1 MPSFLANGDGSWTLS
16 NGLVSR
22 TFIFEPAFG
31 TIDFSSLSRG
41 ESLTRAIDV
50 EGYISLDGTS
60 YALGGI
66 IQTGVYYHAYLNRSD
81 TGIQVNGDGWNATS
95 WSLGAPT
102 APFPWT
108 PGTRGSPADAA
119 WPPPGLTLSVLLA
132 APASAPAAHQAVSVT
147 MHYQLCQGVPLLTQ
161 WMSVN
166 SSAAAAAGV
175 VITET
180 VPVSLRLAQPY
191 SPLSFSPYP
200 PSTVQTDVTSFLY
213 VQTDEPHGT
222 GVFWQDDSA
231 DAADPGAE
239 EAVLFTNYTTGPGV
253 ILSGGGGGGSGAF
266 AVNTRYRPRLHNDH
280 AGGVAEFVS
289 FRTFLL
295 LTDTSER
302 ERFGLSVRRLMRLW
316 APQVQENPIFF
327 HATDASDAGACA
339 IPRGELLLCGQP
351 APSATARPLSLCV
364 HPPARPPARFPACAG
379 FKLEIDQMK
388 AVGFE
393 MLIYSFGSGFDLE
406 NAAPAYV
413 DSVGAQI
420 AYAQSQ
426 GIEVGGY
433 DLICLQR
440 GSGGYGGNV
449 GVQWDT
455 VLPGGG
461 GLGEDACFASGW
473 VDKLTNL
480 TDTFLGRG
488 LSMVETDGPY
498 GGSPCASTNHTQ
510 HLQLSD
516 SVYQQTRTQAEWYAA
531 LRARNV
537 YINQP
542 DDYLFFGGQ
551 RTGLGYN
558 EDQFNLPPWQD
569 VTVTRMTVYDDTFR
583 KVPSYGWVFVPLVPY
598 HGGPDSQFE
607 PMSAHLAEYD
617 MALAQYLLA
626 GVAACYRGFRLYD
639 TPAVQAV
646 VAKWVAVYK
655 TFRLIIN
662 SDIIHLRRPDGQSI
676 DAFMHANAAL
686 PQHKGLLAL
695 FNPTSAVLTQQ
706 LLVPLYYTG
715 IGARAAFL
723 PEGVAANR
731 TEYVLARDFSVR
743 LNITMP
749 AQSSTFFVIEDAS

>member
-1 MPSFLANGDGSWTLS
+1 MPTFVQNADSSWTLS

-22 TFIFEPAFG
+22 TFTFTPGFG
-31 TIDFSSLSRG
+31 TLDFSSLARG
-41 ESLTRAIDV
+41 QSLTRAIES

-66 IQTGVYYHAYLNRSD
+66 IQTGTYYHAYLNRSA
-81 TGIQVNGDGWNATS
+81 TGIEANSGGWNATS

-119 WPPPGLTLSVLLA
+119 WPPPGLTLSVVLE
-132 APASAPAAHQAVSVT
+132 APSSAPPAHKAVTVT

-166 SSAAAAAGV
+166 SSAPAAAGV
-175 VITET
+175 VITAT
-180 VPVSLRLAQPY
+180 MPVSLRLAQPY

-213 VQTDEPHGT
+213 VETDEPHGT

-231 DAADPGAE
+231 DPADPGAE
-239 EAVLFTNYTTGPGV
+239 EAVVFTNYTTGPGV
-253 ILSGGGGGGSGAF
+253 ILSGGGARALASTNA
-266 AVNTRYRPRLHNDH
+266 NYRTRLHNDH

-295 LTDTSER
+295 LTDTGEP
-302 ERFGLSVRRLMRLW
+302 ERFGLSVRRLYRLW
-316 APQVQENPIFF
+316 APQIQENPIFF
-327 HATDASDAGACA
+327 HATDTS
-339 IPRGELLLCGQP
+339 
-351 APSATARPLSLCV
+351 T
-364 HPPARPPARFPACAG
+364 AG
-379 FKLEIDQMK
+379 FKQEIDQMK

-393 MLIYSFGSGFDLE
+393 MLIYSFGSGFNLE
-406 NAAPAYV
+406 DTSPAYV
-413 DSVGAQI
+413 ASVGAQI
-420 AYAQSQ
+420 DYARSQ

-440 GSGGYGGNV
+440 GQGGYGGNV

-455 VLPGGG
+455 VLPAG

-473 VDKLTNL
+473 VDKLTNM
-480 TDTFLGRG
+480 TYTFVDRG
-488 LSMVETDGPY
+488 LTMVETDGPY
-498 GGSPCASTNHTQ
+498 GGEPCASTNHSG
-510 HLQLSD
+510 HMQLSD
-516 SVYQQTRTQAEWYAA
+516 SIYQQTRTQAEWYAA
-531 LRARNV
+531 LRAANV

-542 DDYLFFGGQ
+542 DNYAFFGGQ
-551 RTGLGYN
+551 RTGIGYN
-558 EDQFNLPPWQD
+558 EDQYNLPPWQD
-569 VTVTRMTVYDDTFR
+569 VTVTRMTVFDDTFR

-598 HGGPDSQFE
+598 HGGADSQFE
-607 PMSAHLAEYD
+607 PMSEHLPEYN

-626 GVAACYRGFRLYD
+626 GVAACYRGYRLYD

-655 TFRLIIN
+655 QYRGIIN
-662 SDIIHLRRPDGQSI
+662 SDIVHLRRPDGQSI

-695 FNPTSAVLTQQ
+695 FNPASYPINQTLT
-706 LLVPLYYTG
+706 VPLYYTG
-715 IGARAAFL
+715 ISTTAAFL
-723 PEGVAANR
+723 LEGANR
-731 TEYVLARDFSVR
+731 TEYTLARDFSVR
-743 LNITMP
+743 LDVAMP
-749 AQSSTFFVIEDAS
+749 AQSATFYVIEDAS